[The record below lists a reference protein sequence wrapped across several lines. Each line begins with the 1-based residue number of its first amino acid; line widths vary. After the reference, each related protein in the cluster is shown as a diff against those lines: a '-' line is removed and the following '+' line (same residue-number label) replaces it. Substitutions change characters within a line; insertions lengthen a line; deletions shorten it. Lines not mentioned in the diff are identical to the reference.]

1 MCWMM
6 DLKTLAV
13 KMKALGHP
21 TRLKIVVELTNG
33 EMYLSEIADRL
44 EINRALAKI
53 HLIKLQKAGLVDTD
67 VRVRKD
73 EARALRY
80 YTLKEFEINISNEI
94 LAKEQKNDG

>member
-1 MCWMM
+1 MM
-6 DLKTLAV
+6 DLKILA
-13 KMKALGHP
+13 KKLSALGHP

-44 EINRALAKI
+44 EISRALAKI

-94 LAKEQKNDG
+94 LAKERKNDG